1 MRVGLDRLLVAPDY
15 CLYLSTRGG
24 AVLSFCS
31 KQTEQLR
38 KLIAQLTSPTQGQSE
53 IEQAIA
59 EGRMVPGAFI
69 DLVAAAGE
77 LRVELPGAG
86 WPVSGRVLPD

>member
-15 CLYLSTRGG
+15 CLYLSTWGG